1 MMYSTAI
8 GMSFLEF
15 AEWNTHID
23 LYKTLLPQTEGDDAN
38 ILPFLVLSGCLYLE
52 HVPGPV
58 RDNRAILR

>member
-1 MMYSTAI
+1 MMYSTAV
-8 GMSFLEF
+8 GMNFLEF
-15 AEWNTHID
+15 AEWNTYID
-23 LYKTLLPQTEGDDAN
+23 LYKALLPRTGGGGAN